1 MAWRT
6 NNSEIVGL
14 NPGSFLTRLIYF
26 SDVSS
31 RRSSGCSL
39 RSSSSSS
46 EARHASPPNIMEGP
60 LLLSHHHVRGDSS
73 DSMVAPPTFSR
84 LPPDGHEFPPDYRDP
99 SLSSSGSSYHHQQV
113 FEDIGRSGTMRMVQ
127 PVPWAHNKYLVQS

>member
-1 MAWRT
+1 M
-6 NNSEIVGL
+6 
-14 NPGSFLTRLIYF
+14 
-26 SDVSS
+26 SS

-113 FEDIGRSGTMRMVQ
+113 IEDIGRSGTRGWSKWYLGCLITKTWEQLVSIIIVCLSKYVQ
-127 PVPWAHNKYLVQS
+127 YFGNHTT